1 MFRIVT
7 WVVASALWVPVF
19 VFTLA
24 QFDRRRLLLGSLD
37 AARRELDDARC
48 RSVES
53 ADDVQ
58 RRLRESVHQ
67 TLQPVLDDLQGSL
80 SNSRESVSRQRL
92 EKLSAQLSRVHDEV
106 AAVVEAAGSSAE
118 TPNSVER
125 ASVRRAFDVQPGR
138 PVLTALLVA
147 VATITLIAPDAWRVF
162 GPLAAVE
169 VVVATVLAGLFLGV
183 GPAIALR
190 TGHRVTV
197 FPGQSVTVVSL
208 VFALGAMTQIMLA
221 SEIDPITWHG
231 LLIAPLI
238 AVSLVLASVVFSL
251 ASALF
256 SINEEAGEMLA
267 QTRATIDCLTVERD
281 EIRDRERRRLA
292 ILMHGPIQ
300 GRLAACVMALNFHMT
315 AAPERHD
322 RGPAQAILDS
332 ILTHLNDVSADLVAL
347 ASLDERVATP
357 E

>member
-1 MFRIVT
+1 M
-7 WVVASALWVPVF
+7 
-19 VFTLA
+19 
-24 QFDRRRLLLGSLD
+24 
-37 AARRELDDARC
+37 
-48 RSVES
+48 
-53 ADDVQ
+53 
-58 RRLRESVHQ
+58 
-67 TLQPVLDDLQGSL
+67 
-80 SNSRESVSRQRL
+80 
-92 EKLSAQLSRVHDEV
+92 
-106 AAVVEAAGSSAE
+106 
-118 TPNSVER
+118 
-125 ASVRRAFDVQPGR
+125 
-138 PVLTALLVA
+138 
-147 VATITLIAPDAWRVF
+147 
-162 GPLAAVE
+162 
-169 VVVATVLAGLFLGV
+169 
-183 GPAIALR
+183 
-190 TGHRVTV
+190 

-332 ILTHLNDVSADLVAL
+332 ILTHLNNVSADLVAL